1 HIEYF
6 FVSSRRRHTRSKRDW
21 SSDVCSS
28 DLAWKENTALIEE
41 SNARYET
48 FASTMQ
54 TVWNSVRDTTA
65 NIGNAFAQSGDGI
78 IGKVQE
84 VVQNIEKMTDSF
96 IDAEGG
102 ITQTG
107 QRFVAVATTIGGI
120 TTVLGIAGAA
130 FMAFGPAGPVTVGVV
145 AGLGVIIAYIAD
157 LVDALNPNKSGL
169 ASASDQV
176 EQYLTGSAE
185 ESAKAYLNSRD
196 EIEEAMADIAMSAP
210 S

>member
-1 HIEYF
+1 
-6 FVSSRRRHTRSKRDW
+6 
-21 SSDVCSS
+21 
-28 DLAWKENTALIEE
+28 
-41 SNARYET
+41 
-48 FASTMQ
+48 
-54 TVWNSVRDTTA
+54 A

-145 AGLGVIIAYIAD
+145 SGQVVSTAYVDD
-157 LVDALNPNKSGL
+157 LVDAVNPDECGL
-169 ASASDQV
+169 AAASDQV
-176 EQYLTGSAE
+176 EQYLPGAAE
-185 ESAKAYLNSRD
+185 ESAKAYLNPRD
-196 EIEEAMADIAMSAP
+196 EIEEAMTDTAMGAP
-210 S
+210 AQAKKTKGEVLGEGQS